1 MTFLSNFSL
10 SSMVCQPSC
19 DVLQWVCDTEMAVQS
34 RPTRKFTSKAL
45 ILGQKHTTT
54 SSKIPSEPYPIW
66 SENNRKRVGRHVPL
80 NPGPKTPTP
89 DEREEK
95 WIQTW
100 RMKKVQA
107 TPHSFH
113 PRFPSSYCWSFWR
126 STHKLY
132 TSNALAVPKRE
143 SEEKQTQNL
152 NMKIIFAK
160 ATSVAGT
167 ILMMGKDICSLA
179 HPYSVTHRQAPLMFL
194 RKISS
199 PIGRRMLRE
208 SHSLFFWGSMCTLF
222 CTPDCDNKQTNQE
235 DASERYLILDPH
247 GNECTSPSLSM
258 LKRAK
263 AGPTKSWHC
272 FQVCSLPLYILA
284 LPLVP
289 LIPRLLIKLCTQA
302 NTLSPLSGSRLPSA
316 LPAAKMCALCTSR
329 YHRKM
334 VSVQK
339 ELTKYFPE

>member
-1 MTFLSNFSL
+1 MFLSTL
-10 SSMVCQPSC
+10 DPKHL
-19 DVLQWVCDTEMAVQS
+19 LQMKE
-34 RPTRKFTSKAL
+34 RKNEFRHGGWRKYRL
-45 ILGQKHTTT
+45 PH
-54 SSKIPSEPYPIW
+54 IPFI
-66 SENNRKRVGRHVPL
+66 
-80 NPGPKTPTP
+80 PGFL
-89 DEREEK
+89 
-95 WIQTW
+95 
-100 RMKKVQA
+100 QA
-107 TPHSFH
+107 TVDHSEGPPISCTQAMH
-113 PRFPSSYCWSFWR
+113 WLC
-126 STHKLY
+126 
-132 TSNALAVPKRE
+132 
-143 SEEKQTQNL
+143 QTQNL

-208 SHSLFFWGSMCTLF
+208 SHSLFFRGSMCTLF